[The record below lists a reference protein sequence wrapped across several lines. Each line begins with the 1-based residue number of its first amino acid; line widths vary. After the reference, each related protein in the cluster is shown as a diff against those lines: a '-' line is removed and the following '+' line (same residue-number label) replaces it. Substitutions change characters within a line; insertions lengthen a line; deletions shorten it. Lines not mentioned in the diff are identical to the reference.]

1 MGSNFELSNN
11 VLFGVKYFQ
20 KEEKGEGG
28 GGGGVGGQVHLGG
41 FDIYN

>member
-28 GGGGVGGQVHLGG
+28 GVGGRRSGPPGG
-41 FDIYN
+41 LRYL